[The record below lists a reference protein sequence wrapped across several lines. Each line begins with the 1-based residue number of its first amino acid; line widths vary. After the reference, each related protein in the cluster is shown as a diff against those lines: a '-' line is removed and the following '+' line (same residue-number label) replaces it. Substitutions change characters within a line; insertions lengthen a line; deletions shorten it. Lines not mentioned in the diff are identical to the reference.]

1 VEAAIFLLG
10 ILAASV
16 TFLLNY
22 SEAKFKT
29 HYDYFYIL
37 QLEEESPYENL
48 ALIYF
53 VIAHKTETQ
62 QIILRK
68 NKLRMKW
75 LPIQINTF
83 FLNVFLIIF

>member
-1 VEAAIFLLG
+1 L
-10 ILAASV
+10 
-16 TFLLNY
+16 T
-22 SEAKFKT
+22 
-29 HYDYFYIL
+29 
-37 QLEEESPYENL
+37 
-48 ALIYF
+48 LIYF

-83 FLNVFLIIF
+83 FLNVFFIIF